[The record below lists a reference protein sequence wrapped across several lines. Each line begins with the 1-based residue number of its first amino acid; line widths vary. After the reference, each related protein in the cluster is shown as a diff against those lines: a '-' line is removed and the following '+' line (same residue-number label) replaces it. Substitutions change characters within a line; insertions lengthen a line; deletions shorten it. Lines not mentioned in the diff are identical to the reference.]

1 MKKIMKMLLLAAI
14 FTLALSVS
22 AFAAGSGTEAGIC
35 DVESVSG
42 VTVTPMLENGTTEAT
57 ENANGVYVN
66 AKRVTV
72 TFSKAVATK
81 YYLVVALDEGEYPT
95 VGDDGENNVAY
106 INQVTASSSSVS
118 FDVYPKSLV
127 SGQTYNVY
135 VSSNDG
141 VNGYTKVASFSYYAP
156 FTPGDVYTDDAQPG
170 EVKININDVMSII
183 NHIVKKEILT
193 GTKLLA
199 AEVTQDNPINV
210 NINDAME
217 VINYIVGKPQYLTK
231 K

>member
-1 MKKIMKMLLLAAI
+1 MRKRGGKMKKIMKMLLLAAV

-106 INQVTASSSSVS
+106 INQVTANSSSVS

-156 FTPGDVYTDDAQPG
+156 YVLGDVKVDGSIDSQDALAVLRYS
-170 EVKININDVMSII
+170 VKLEELSETQKLSAN
-183 NHIVKKEILT
+183 VKKDAAIDSQDALKILRYSV
-193 GTKLLA
+193 KLI
-199 AEVTQDNPINV
+199 TSWDQD
-210 NINDAME
+210 
-217 VINYIVGKPQYLTK
+217 
-231 K
+231 

>member
-1 MKKIMKMLLLAAI
+1 MKKIMKMLLLAAV

-106 INQVTASSSSVS
+106 INQVTANSSSVS

-156 FTPGDVYTDDAQPG
+156 YVLGDVKVDGSIDSQDALAVLRYS
-170 EVKININDVMSII
+170 VKLEELSETQKLSAN
-183 NHIVKKEILT
+183 VKKDAAIDSQDALKILRYSV
-193 GTKLLA
+193 KLI
-199 AEVTQDNPINV
+199 TSWDQD
-210 NINDAME
+210 
-217 VINYIVGKPQYLTK
+217 
-231 K
+231 